1 MAQEV
6 EKRVLAKVIMLG
18 NMGVGKTTLMNR
30 YIDGNS
36 AESKGPTVGSDFR
49 RKDVKV
55 GLMNVQL

>member
-1 MAQEV
+1 VLELLFEIIMAQEV

-36 AESKGPTVGSDFR
+36 AES
-49 RKDVKV
+49 
-55 GLMNVQL
+55 